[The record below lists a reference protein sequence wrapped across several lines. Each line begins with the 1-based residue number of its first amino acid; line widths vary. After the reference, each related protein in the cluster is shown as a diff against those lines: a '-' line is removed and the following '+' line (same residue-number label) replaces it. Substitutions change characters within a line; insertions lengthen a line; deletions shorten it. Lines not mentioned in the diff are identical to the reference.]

1 MVARG
6 HSINRG
12 AEIQTPPCLA
22 RKPSTLSQRSPP
34 TSLVLTAPWI
44 SAGRHVLSAVSHPKL
59 LGSLSSAHVARP
71 LTGVPQPKAWV
82 GQEH

>member
-6 HSINRG
+6 HSVDQG
-12 AEIQTPPCLA
+12 AEIQTPPRLA
-22 RKPSTLSQRSPP
+22 RKSSTLSQRSPP
-34 TSLVLTAPWI
+34 PSIVQTAPWI

-71 LTGVPQPKAWV
+71 LTGVPQPRTWV
-82 GQEH
+82 GQER